1 VPSYSWAEYLPVKVS
16 DARVIRRA
24 VALT

>member
-1 VPSYSWAEYLPVKVS
+1 VS

-24 VALT
+24 VALTQTANYLT